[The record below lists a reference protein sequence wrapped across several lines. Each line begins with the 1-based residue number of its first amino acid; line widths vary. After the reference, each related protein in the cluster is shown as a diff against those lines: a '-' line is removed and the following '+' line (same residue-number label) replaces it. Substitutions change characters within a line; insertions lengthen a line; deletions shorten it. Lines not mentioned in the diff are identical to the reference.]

1 MVKNMRCVL
10 CNNTTFTTITNRL
23 RNNISRRVVKCKE
36 CSLISL
42 ENPSLNPTDY
52 SAKKYRRLHSPILN
66 KTITPKEMFESQ
78 MPFQKK
84 RIQRV
89 AHLLKPSATVL
100 EVGCSTG
107 HFLFSIKN
115 KVKKVVGIEWIEG
128 MLNSRGKHARL
139 MYMSSH

>member
-1 MVKNMRCVL
+1 MLFNFVRKSLVES
-10 CNNTTFTTITNRL
+10 NRL
-23 RNNISRRVVKCKE
+23 FSE
-36 CSLISL
+36 
-42 ENPSLNPTDY
+42 
-52 SAKKYRRLHSPILN
+52 KYRRLHSPILN

-89 AHLLKPSATVL
+89 IHLLKPSATVL

-115 KVKKVVGIEWIEG
+115 KVKKVVGIE
-128 MLNSRGKHARL
+128 AD
-139 MYMSSH
+139 